1 MGESVAKGVSRRY
14 RRFAEY
20 EAAGSSPSYE
30 RTALAVADDDALVG
44 KIGHLPV
51 GKQQPNLLFAAC
63 RYLGVEFEVTPAV
76 IDAMH
81 GRWADIS
88 EVMLTHSTQ
97 TNEPARAAV
106 FLPLLAQLEGPVALI
121 EVGASAGL
129 CLYPDRYLIRYD
141 GRDPVGPPD
150 SSVVLDVATEGPL
163 PEVSRVP
170 DIAWRAGCDLSPL
183 DVSNSGD
190 LAWLVACVWPEH
202 SERRD
207 RVITA
212 ARLVAEDPPELIVGD
227 LVESIDELLGSVP
240 VGATPVVIHS
250 AVLGYVPVDRRQSF
264 ARRLEAHPEAIWLS
278 NEGPGVVDAL
288 TTTMRPPASATSRAF
303 FILGRGGENVVA
315 ISDPHGSW
323 LKWADDT
330 GRDSG

>member
-1 MGESVAKGVSRRY
+1 MGETVADGVSRRY

-20 EAAGSSPSYE
+20 EAAGTSPSYE
-30 RTALAVADDDALVG
+30 RAAMAVADDDALVG
-44 KIGHLPV
+44 EIGRLRV
-51 GKQQPNLLFAAC
+51 GEQQPNLLFAAC
-63 RYLGVEFEVTPAV
+63 RYLGIEFDVTPAV
-76 IDAMH
+76 IDAIH
-81 GRWADIS
+81 HRWADIT

-97 TNEPARAAV
+97 TNEPARTAV
-106 FLPLLAQLEGPVALI
+106 FLPLLARLDGPVALI

-141 GRDPVGPPD
+141 GRDRVGPSD
-150 SSVVLDVATEGPL
+150 SPVVIDVATEGPL

-170 DIAWRAGCDLSPL
+170 EVAWRAGCDLSPL
-183 DVSNSGD
+183 DVRRGDD

-207 RVITA
+207 RLIA
-212 ARLVAEDPPELIVGD
+212 AASLVAEDPPELIAGD
-227 LVESIDELLGSVP
+227 LVESIDELLGAVP
-240 VGATPVVIHS
+240 AGATPVVIHS
-250 AVLGYVPVDRRQSF
+250 AVLGYVPVDRRQMF

-288 TTTMRPPASATSRAF
+288 TTTMRPPAFATSRAF
-303 FILGRGGENVVA
+303 FILGRAGEDVVA

-330 GRDSG
+330 GRDVA